1 MTVFELLNSCFAQ
14 ICGQYPDH
22 TWSPGGTLLPLCQ
35 RCTGMYA
42 GAAVAALLHI
52 SIRPRPSSPW
62 LELHGAF
69 LLIMVPFGFH
79 WVPQGSVLRAVTGVL
94 FGFGVVAFLW
104 LVPGRL
110 LAGYPPSRKSRLNP
124 KNRQFL
130 YALALLFASGAVPW
144 MGSLGGRVAAV
155 VLVALT
161 TTGAAALLA
170 LVLLNV
176 GLGVIGFIRAGIG
189 AARARKAL

>member
-42 GAAVAALLHI
+42 GAAIAALLQI
-52 SIRPRPSSPW
+52 FIRPRLNSRW

-69 LLIMVPFGFH
+69 LLIMVPFGFR
-79 WVPQGSVLRAVTGVL
+79 WVPQGPVLRAVTGVL

-104 LVPGRL
+104 LEPGRV
-110 LAGYPPSRKSRLNP
+110 LAGLTGSK
-124 KNRQFL
+124 KNRLHPKTRHFL
-130 YALALLFASGAVPW
+130 YALALPFTSGAVPW
-144 MGSLGGRVAAV
+144 MGNLGGSIGAV
-155 VLVALT
+155 VLIALA
-161 TTGAAALLA
+161 TTGAALL
-170 LVLLNV
+170 LLLFFFNV
-176 GLGVIGFIRAGIG
+176 GLGLVACIRAGVEV
-189 AARARKAL
+189 ARTRKAL